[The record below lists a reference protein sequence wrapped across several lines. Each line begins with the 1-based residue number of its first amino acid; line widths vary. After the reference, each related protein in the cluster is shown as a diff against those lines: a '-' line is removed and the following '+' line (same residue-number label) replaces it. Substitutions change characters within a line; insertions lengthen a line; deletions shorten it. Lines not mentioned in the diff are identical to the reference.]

1 MYDKYIKYLNSSA
14 FLFLLRHDLFKI
26 WNEILLHKVDFTIYE
41 FNLDLIASVCIEVMY
56 SHNAYYKIIHDSLMR
71 H

>member
-41 FNLDLIASVCIEVMY
+41 FNLDLIASVC
-56 SHNAYYKIIHDSLMR
+56 
-71 H
+71 